1 MVVRSVPV
9 RGAVARRSRQTLGA
23 MKFALA
29 VVLALLST
37 LAHAVIDEVPD
48 WLSLSMETVV
58 DGQPVAVAARAK
70 NGRLEQLTAKL
81 AGKPI
86 EVPRHDLDDLPALS
100 LQSLRVVSPDVK
112 SHAGPKVRVEFSS
125 RSPAGSQVERSV
137 QFHFFDFKYQGR
149 VVERVEEG
157 KLVRELKQPG
167 QQPRSMK

>member
-1 MVVRSVPV
+1 MARFVTAL
-9 RGAVARRSRQTLGA
+9 GAVVCRLPQTLGA
-23 MKFALA
+23 MKVVLA

-48 WLSLSMETVV
+48 WLALSIDTVV

-70 NGRLEQLTAKL
+70 NGRLAQLTVKL
-81 AGKPI
+81 AGKTI
-86 EVPRHDLDDLPALS
+86 EVPHQELDDLPALS

-112 SHAGPKVRVEFSS
+112 SHARPKVRVEFSS
-125 RSPAGSQVERSV
+125 RSTATSQVERSV
-137 QFHFFDFKYQGR
+137 QFHFFDLTYQGR